1 MTDSLLKARIRPVVR
16 RHRRVRLFLALA
28 AWWLVAALVAGAA
41 LWLQKVAA
49 VGSARTLPI
58 LVVLGAVGSVV
69 VLVRHSRTRPD
80 VRAVAREIE
89 RRYPDLHG
97 LLLTVVQQ
105 EADEAGRFS
114 FLQQRVLRDAVE
126 HSVRN
131 RWSRAVPWW
140 KPAGSHVVHLAAFA
154 VFVALLGPLR
164 VPPGPKAPS
173 RLKVVFTG
181 IEVTPGDVSIERGDS
196 LVVLV
201 RFGTAP
207 KEAELVVEGGP
218 GKPSRIPLTR
228 SLADPVFGG
237 SVPDVS
243 SDFTYRVAYGTTGT
257 RAYKVAVFEHPKLE
271 RADADLAFPAY
282 TGLPSRHI
290 EDTRRISAVEGSTVD
305 LALQLN
311 KPVASATLVPRGTNS
326 LPLAL
331 SVGTNRPTASL
342 AGHLPVGSTTY
353 DLRLVDAD
361 GRSNKVAAQFVFEA
375 QPNRPPELK
384 LASPRG
390 DQRPSALEEMT
401 FGGTVWDDFG
411 VQRFGLAFTQVGQ
424 ETQFVELGREVP
436 AKEKREFHHLL
447 RLEDLGAKPDQVVAW
462 FAWADDIGP
471 DGKTRRTT
479 GDLFFAE
486 VRPFEQIF
494 REGEGQ
500 SGGEQEQ
507 GGEQGQGNPTTK
519 LAELQKQIINATWRL
534 QRDQRAKTGKGGDPG
549 RPADGAGPEKKG
561 TSSLRG
567 VEPALK
573 AHPSIAWGGASLA
586 RGTPGERMQPSLR
599 PEGPAP
605 GRPRLA
611 SDGQPGPR
619 FAQPRRYS
627 AALAAPRQGLLTDM
641 GPSIDDNRAVVDKG
655 ALTLTELLRV
665 SPQSQFMGQ
674 REPADSVP
682 ASSPRPPR
690 RANTSSQPVKKAAAP
705 VRYEDDLAVV
715 RGSAVDAIEQA
726 KATMERQQSPG
737 AKTLWSAAISQMERS
752 LEELDKAKGSPAAL
766 SDALVAEQAAYQ
778 ALLKLQARETSVTRS
793 RKPGQGQQQG
803 EQPNQRQL
811 DELELTQSEDRYETQ
826 RQARAPQD
834 ESRREQLQVQD
845 RLKELAR
852 RQEDVNERLKELQ
865 TSMQEAKTEK
875 EREEVRRQLKRLQ
888 EEQKKQ
894 LAEVDELQQRMDRPE
909 NQSGMAEQRKQL
921 EQTRDELQR
930 AAEATGDGKVQQALA
945 SGTRAQRQLQEM
957 RDALRKQNSSEFA
970 EEMRE
975 MREQARELARKE
987 EDIAKKLEALDTP
1000 DRKTLGGSE
1009 ERQKAIDQLDQQR
1022 ARMTNLLARATQ
1034 VSQQAESSEPLVS
1047 RQLYDTLRKASQADA
1062 ESAKKLQED
1071 LIRSRTMTR
1080 SLYDRLQDKSSQDGS
1095 KAIELTAEML
1105 RQGYDAPAR
1114 SAEARAR
1121 ASIESLRQ
1129 GVERA
1134 AEKVLGDDTEALRL
1148 AQQELDTLTRQLDRE
1163 MAQAGDGTQRPGT
1176 NSVAQANGG
1185 TQAGRSGNEGQGPA
1199 KDGEAKDPTATTQNP
1214 GGTPGEQGR
1223 QPGPGSAQ
1231 GQGPGRP
1238 QPSREAGQQEGQQPG
1253 QQAVQQGGRQPGAGQ
1268 PGGGRQ
1274 PGSPQQGGRPDTAD
1288 RGGKGGGGADVAGP
1302 ITGGDFAPW
1311 ADRLRDVEDMV
1322 DQPDLRSSLA
1332 TAREQARLMRLEY
1345 RRDLKKPDWANV
1357 QLKIVKPLVEVR
1369 NRIREELARR
1379 TPEETLVPIDRDP
1392 VPTRYSELV
1401 RRYYEDLGKD
1411 K

>member
-16 RHRRVRLFLALA
+16 RHARVRLFLALA

-49 VGSARTLPI
+49 IGSARTLPV
-58 LVVLGAVGSVV
+58 LVVLGAVGSIVV
-69 VLVRHSRTRPD
+69 IVLHARSKPD
-80 VRAVAREIE
+80 VRAVARAIE

-105 EADEAGRFS
+105 EADEAGRFT

-131 RWSRAVPWW
+131 RWRRAVPWW
-140 KPAGSHVVHLAAFA
+140 RSAGSHVVHLAAFA
-154 VFVALLGPLR
+154 VFIALLGPLR

-207 KEAELVVEGGP
+207 KEAELVVEGVP
-218 GKPSRIPLTR
+218 GKPTRIPLTR

-243 SDFTYRVAYGTTGT
+243 SKFTYRVVYGTAET
-257 RAYKVAVFEHPKLE
+257 RSYKVAVFEHPKLE
-271 RADADLAFPAY
+271 RSDADLAFPAY
-282 TGLPSRHI
+282 TGLPPRHI
-290 EDTRRISAVEGSTVD
+290 EDTRRISAVEGTTVD

-311 KPVASATLVPRGTNS
+311 KPVASATLVPRGTNA

-342 AGHLPVGSTTY
+342 AGHVPVGSTTY

-390 DQRPSALEEMT
+390 DQRPSALEEIT

-436 AKEKREFHHLL
+436 AKEKREFRHLL
-447 RLEDLGAKPDQVVAW
+447 RLEDLGARPDQVVAW

-486 VRPFEQIF
+486 VRPFEEIF

-500 SGGEQEQ
+500 GGGEEEP
-507 GGEQGQGNPTTK
+507 GGGGQGQGNPTTK
-519 LAELQKQIINATWRL
+519 LADLQKQIINATWRL
-534 QRDQRAKTGKGGDPG
+534 QRDQRAKSAKDAGS
-549 RPADGAGPEKKG
+549 PAPTKKG
-561 TSSLRG
+561 TSSLGAPDARPAELGSIRQQIAEMRRG
-567 VEPALK
+567 FP
-573 AHPSIAWGGASLA
+573 GGADGLMAQRARAGSDA
-586 RGTPGERMQPSLR
+586 DATDVPKRPARRGTDAAAR
-599 PEGPAP
+599 PAKAP
-605 GRPRLA
+605 
-611 SDGQPGPR
+611 
-619 FAQPRRYS
+619 
-627 AALAAPRQGLLTDM
+627 
-641 GPSIDDNRAVVDKG
+641 
-655 ALTLTELLRV
+655 
-665 SPQSQFMGQ
+665 
-674 REPADSVP
+674 
-682 ASSPRPPR
+682 
-690 RANTSSQPVKKAAAP
+690 AP

-793 RKPGQGQQQG
+793 RSRGQGQQQG
-803 EQPNQRQL
+803 DQRNQRQL
-811 DELELTQSEDRYETQ
+811 DELELKQSEDRYETQ

-865 TSMQEAKTEK
+865 TALQETKSEK

-894 LAEVDELQQRMDRPE
+894 VAEVDELQQRMDRPE

-921 EQTRDELQR
+921 DQTRDELQR

-945 SGTRAQRQLQEM
+945 AGTRAQRQLQEM
-957 RDALRKQNSSEFA
+957 RDELRKQNSSEFA
-970 EEMRE
+970 EKMRE

-987 EDIAKKLEALDTP
+987 EEVAKKLEALDAP
-1000 DRKTLGGSE
+1000 DRKTLDGSD
-1009 ERQKAIDQLDQQR
+1009 ERQKVIDQLDQQR

-1071 LIRSRTMTR
+1071 LIRNRMMTR
-1080 SLYDRLQDKSSQDGS
+1080 SLYDRLQDKSSQDGA

-1105 RQGYDAPAR
+1105 RQGQDTPAR
-1114 SAEARAR
+1114 ASEARAR
-1121 ASIESLRQ
+1121 AAIDALRQ

-1148 AQQELDTLTRQLDRE
+1148 AQQELDTLTGQLDRE
-1163 MAQAGDGTQRPGT
+1163 MAQAGDGAQRSGT
-1176 NSVAQANGG
+1176 NSV
-1185 TQAGRSGNEGQGPA
+1185 TQAKGAATAGPSGKEGTGPQPGQGSA
-1199 KDGEAKDPTATTQNP
+1199 KDGEAKEPAATAQNQ
-1214 GGTPGEQGR
+1214 GAAPGEPGR
-1223 QPGPGSAQ
+1223 QPGPGGAPGQ
-1231 GQGPGRP
+1231 GQGPP
-1238 QPSREAGQQEGQQPG
+1238 QPSGEAGQQ
-1253 QQAVQQGGRQPGAGQ
+1253 ASQQGGRQPGTGQ
-1268 PGGGRQ
+1268 AGGGRP
-1274 PGSPQQGGRPDTAD
+1274 PGSPQQGGRPDTAGRGGLDLSQMLGGRQD
-1288 RGGKGGGGADVAGP
+1288 RGGGGGGADAAGP

-1345 RRDLKKPDWANV
+1345 RRDLKKPDWADV
-1357 QLKIVKPLVEVR
+1357 QLKVVRPLVEVR
-1369 NRIREELARR
+1369 DRIREELARR